1 MRTTSYLADSVS
13 SGKRKAGGPA
23 LWFVLFFTF
32 VLYISPQSYFP
43 FLANVYLAKVS
54 AILALI
60 SFFLSAR
67 NQSVSMTKPEKYV
80 LVLAFLALCSIPFS
94 SWRGGS
100 LDYFIDIFSKV
111 LIIFFL
117 MSRVLVTERHVEI
130 MIKLLVACNV
140 FFAIVALSNYA
151 GGIYL
156 KGTRIGG
163 PQGGIAHD
171 PNDLALS
178 LVTIFP
184 LALYLATLATSRF
197 KKAFYILCAVLMVC
211 GIVVSFSRGG
221 FLALAVAGFVLLMH
235 LPKRK
240 IVRIVF
246 IGLLA
251 LPLVIA
257 VMPSTYFERLATIVD
272 IEKDPDGSAGIRFDD
287 MRDSLKA
294 VLENP
299 LLGAGLGMN
308 TLGLQEVRGRM
319 YWGGVH
325 SAPLQIASELGLP
338 ALFVYIALMVVLLKE
353 LARLRAVPPGDAP
366 LSDRLSSMAG
376 YLQAALWG
384 FIIAGIFLPVAY
396 RWYFF
401 YLAGMATALFRIQKS
416 LSTTKKDLLAGK

>member
-1 MRTTSYLADSVS
+1 MRTTSYLADSAS
-13 SGKRKAGGPA
+13 SGKRLAGGPA

-32 VLYISPQSYFP
+32 VLYISPQSYLP
-43 FLANVYLAKVS
+43 FLEKLHIAKV
-54 AILALI
+54 AALFAVL
-60 SFFLSAR
+60 SFFLAAR

-100 LDYFIDIFSKV
+100 FAYFIDIFSKV
-111 LIIFFL
+111 LIIYFL
-117 MSRVLVTERHVEI
+117 MSRVLVTERHLEI
-130 MIKLLVACNV
+130 MFALLVACNV

-151 GGIYL
+151 DGVYL

-178 LVTIFP
+178 LVTVFP
-184 LALYLATLATSRF
+184 LALCLAKIATSRF
-197 KKAFYILCAVLMVC
+197 KKTIYYLCAGLMVC

-221 FLALAVAGFVLLMH
+221 FLALVVAGFVLLMH

-251 LPLVIA
+251 LPLIIA
-257 VMPSTYFERLATIVD
+257 VLPDTYLERLVTIVD
-272 IEKDPDGSAGIRFDD
+272 IEKDPHGTAGVRFDD
-287 MRDSLKA
+287 MRDSMKA

-325 SAPLQIASELGLP
+325 SAPLQIASELGIP
-338 ALFVYIALMVVLLKE
+338 ALLAYIALMVVLLKE
-353 LARLRAVPPGDAP
+353 LARLRSVACGDA
-366 LSDRLSSMAG
+366 LSDRRYQMAG

-384 FIIAGIFLPVAY
+384 FIVAGIFLPVAY

-401 YLAGMATALFRIQKS
+401 YLAGMATALIRIHKS
-416 LSTTKKDLLAGK
+416 LGDAKKTYRVGT